1 MELTNVFYQVIVL
14 FLEIVVGFFLVQI
27 RIFDDGMVRRLSL
40 FIGNVTLPALIVSA
54 MNFAYD
60 PVMMKNATMIL
71 VVGFGYYVAAIMM
84 AAAYMKLIDVKPHQ
98 EGVHGFSLIFANVGF
113 MGYPV
118 IQAIYGTEGLFYA
131 AVYNIWFNLFL
142 YTVGIL
148 LLSKHQKEGNHFQW
162 KSLISNPNLLALAFG
177 LICFLFSIDKP
188 EPIDLVF
195 EQIGGLT
202 TPLAMLTV
210 GAMLHGSSVRVIV
223 RNRTLWVT
231 SLLRMVW
238 MPLLTYFVLKR
249 FGVEGLAMGIPVV
262 MAGMPAAANGAIF
275 AQIYDADYQLSSQM
289 VFLTTLLSV
298 ASIPLLVL
306 LLR

>member
-1 MELTNVFYQVIVL
+1 MALTNVFHQVIVL
-14 FLEIVVGFFLVQI
+14 FLEIIVGFFLVQI
-27 RIFDDGMVRRLSL
+27 RIFDKGMVKRLST
-40 FIGNVTLPALIVSA
+40 FIGTVTLPALIISA

-71 VVGFGYYVAAIMM
+71 VIGFGYYVAAIVM
-84 AAAYMKLIDVKPHQ
+84 ASAYMKLIQVQPRQ

-162 KSLISNPNLLALAFG
+162 KSLIANPNLIALTIG

-195 EQIGGLT
+195 DQIGGLT

-210 GAMLHGSSVRVIV
+210 GAMLHGSSVREMVK
-223 RNRTLWVT
+223 NRTLWLT
-231 SLLRMVW
+231 SFLRMVW

-249 FGVEGLAMGIPVV
+249 FGIEGLALGIPVV

-275 AQIYDADYQLSSQM
+275 AQIYDADYQLSSQT
-289 VFLTTLLSV
+289 VFLTTLFSV

>member
-1 MELTNVFYQVIVL
+1 MALTNVFHQVIVL
-14 FLEIVVGFFLVQI
+14 FIEIILGFFLMQI
-27 RIFDDGMVRRLSL
+27 RVFDDGMVRRLTK
-40 FIGNVTLPALIVSA
+40 FIGNITLPALIISA
-54 MNFAYD
+54 MNFAFD
-60 PVMMKNATMIL
+60 PVMMRNGALIFL
-71 VVGFGYYVAAIMM
+71 IGLGYYVAATIM
-84 AAAYMKLIDVKPHQ
+84 AAAYMKLIQVKPRQ

-118 IQAIYGTEGLFYA
+118 IQAIYGTEGIFYA

-142 YTVGIL
+142 YTVGIY

-162 KSLISNPNLLALAFG
+162 KTLISNPNLLALAIG

-188 EPIDLVF
+188 QPIDLVF

-210 GAMLHGSSVRVIV
+210 GAMLYGSSVREMVK
-223 RNRTLWVT
+223 NRMLWLT

-238 MPLLTYFVLKR
+238 MPLVTYFVLKR
-249 FGVEGLAMGIPVV
+249 FGIEGLALGIPVV

-275 AQIYDADYQLSSQM
+275 AQIYDADYQLSSQT

>member
-14 FLEIVVGFFLVQI
+14 FLEIVIGFFLVQI

-60 PVMMKNATMIL
+60 PVMMKNGTMIL
-71 VVGFGYYVAAIMM
+71 VIGFGYYVAAIMM
-84 AAAYMKLIDVKPHQ
+84 AAAYMKLIQVQPRQ
-98 EGVHGFSLIFANVGF
+98 EGVHGFSMIFANVGF

-162 KSLISNPNLLALAFG
+162 KSLISNPNLVALAVG

-210 GAMLHGSSVRVIV
+210 GAMLHGSSVREIV
-223 RNRTLWVT
+223 RNRTLWLT

-249 FGVEGLAMGIPVV
+249 FGIEGLAMGIPVV

-275 AQIYDADYQLSSQM
+275 AQIYDADYQLSSQT

-298 ASIPLLVL
+298 VSIPLLVL